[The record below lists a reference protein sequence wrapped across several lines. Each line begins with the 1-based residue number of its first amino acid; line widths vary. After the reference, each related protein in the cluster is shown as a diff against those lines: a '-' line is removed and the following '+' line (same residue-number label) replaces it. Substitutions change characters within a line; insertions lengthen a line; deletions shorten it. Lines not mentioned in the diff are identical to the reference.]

1 MDEEPMPD
9 FGPHGRLV
17 EDGPHDG
24 GPECT
29 KILCLQN
36 LPVPDTPAGGPI
48 SLLTFVAL
56 LLFLVIKWSALISF
70 SKNVNPLIKW
80 LAVHFSPLELVAA
93 IFASLALFPAA
104 LLESAPSLWIA
115 GIVFGYELGFLIII
129 PGIAVGVTLPYFI
142 AYPLRSKIQRLW
154 FRIPKDASIVKLA
167 FQGNWFRQFCTVVF
181 IRTSPFPYRMFN
193 YIASATNIKYSAYL
207 VGSLVGVVPD
217 IFAAIYR
224 WGKDQHPISLLQIII
239 DSIGFC
245 SSYTAM
251 LIIGRQ
257 IKRLEDGEVKQL
269 KEAEVQQAEAQREED
284 PAQ

>member
-9 FGPHGRLV
+9 FGPYGRLV

-24 GPECT
+24 GP
-29 KILCLQN
+29 QVHQDS
-36 LPVPDTPAGGPI
+36 VPPKPTSSRYSCWWSNIAP
-48 SLLTFVAL
+48 LLTFVAL

-70 SKNVNPLIKW
+70 SKNVNPLTKW
-80 LAVHFSPLELVAA
+80 LAVNFSPLELAAA

-129 PGIAVGVTLPYFI
+129 PGIAVGVTLPNFI

-154 FRIPKDASIVKLA
+154 FRIPKDASIVRLA
-167 FQGNWFRQFCTVVF
+167 FQGNWFQQFCTV
-181 IRTSPFPYRMFN
+181 
-193 YIASATNIKYSAYL
+193 
-207 VGSLVGVVPD
+207 
-217 IFAAIYR
+217 
-224 WGKDQHPISLLQIII
+224 DQHPISLLQIII

>member
-1 MDEEPMPD
+1 M
-9 FGPHGRLV
+9 V
-17 EDGPHDG
+17 

-29 KILCLQN
+29 KILCIQN

-80 LAVHFSPLELVAA
+80 LAVNFSPLELAAA

-104 LLESAPSLWIA
+104 LLESTPSLWIA

-142 AYPLRSKIQRLW
+142 AYPFRSKIRRLW
-154 FRIPKDASIVKLA
+154 FRIPKDASIVRLA

-181 IRTSPFPYRMFN
+181 IRISPFPYRMFN

-224 WGKDQHPISLLQIII
+224 LDLFFLP
-239 DSIGFC
+239 
-245 SSYTAM
+245 
-251 LIIGRQ
+251 
-257 IKRLEDGEVKQL
+257 
-269 KEAEVQQAEAQREED
+269 
-284 PAQ
+284 